1 MSDDTTPTQPAAQPE
16 PAPTKSGKIHAAI
29 CKIMSEVGAVGKNRE
44 NKEQHYKFRGIADV
58 YLACQSV
65 MASNGVHVVPEAIV
79 AFEETEGVSRNGA
92 KSFHVIQRTRFR
104 AYADDGSFVQ
114 IEAIGEAID
123 YGDKAANK
131 AASAAMKYALVQLF
145 ALPEEDPDID
155 TENAS
160 PEVKAEKAAA
170 KPTAKAEKPLP
181 VAVLLARLAELNI
194 KGKEAV
200 LKWMACNVG
209 HKVLATKELKPAE
222 LEKLQK
228 LADETPP
235 PQEAQK

>member
-1 MSDDTTPTQPAAQPE
+1 METQQQ
-16 PAPTKSGKIHAAI
+16 GKIHAAI
-29 CKIMSEVGAVGKNRE
+29 CKIMAEVGSVGKTRE

-65 MASNGVHVVPEAIV
+65 MASNGVHVVPEEIV
-79 AFEETEGVSRNGA
+79 SFEEKEGVSKGGS

-114 IEAIGEAID
+114 IEAIGESID
-123 YGDKAANK
+123 FGDKAANK

-160 PEVKAEKAAA
+160 PDVKSEKPAQKAASKGETA
-170 KPTAKAEKPLP
+170 KP
-181 VAVLLARLAELNI
+181 VATVKDLLARLALLKIE
-194 KGKEAV
+194 GKDAV
-200 LKWMACNVG
+200 LAWLTKNVG
-209 HKVLATKELKPAE
+209 HEVKATKELKPE
-222 LEKLQK
+222 EIEKLLW
-228 LADETPP
+228 LANKINPAEK
-235 PQEAQK
+235 AA